1 MLFVQLWIKVD
12 PSLAQRILVARDQ
25 TTPTWVAYDAAGQE
39 LSRVS
44 VFDPDTLD
52 GHPPGFHALALAP
65 KLRYACLIS
74 VEPKA
79 TDVHVVEPGVLR
91 AWEIRERTG
100 LGLAAGAMLAMA
112 SLALAFALRLRESMF
127 IWYALYSLS
136 FLGYLLHYF
145 DSLRA
150 LLPRALQDMPFGT
163 ALGMTL
169 TCFAALTGI
178 RFAIQFNEL
187 APRWP
192 GIVKWIERFLVLALI
207 STLLILICQQ
217 WARAWVATP
226 TMAFNAAVG
235 VSLLLVMYAA
245 LRDAFEGRY
254 PARIYLFGWL
264 PIVVLV
270 LLAVIGGLGVN
281 IRVPVLA
288 MFAAAVF
295 ECLVLGFAIAER
307 AWRFRIERDQA
318 RHDAERDALTGS
330 LNRAALMRALEM
342 AAGQRPA
349 TLLYC
354 DLDHFKRIND
364 ERGHPF
370 GDRCLRHFA
379 QIAHDQLRGIDVFGR
394 IGGEEFVAVLPDT
407 TIDEGIRTAERLRA
421 ALATTPVDDVLLT
434 VSIGAATSRPRE
446 TTDAWIE
453 RADRALYRAKRE
465 GRNRVVSDGALPGTG
480 PV

>member
-1 MLFVQLWIKVD
+1 MLFVQLWMKVD
-12 PSLAQRILVARDQ
+12 PSLAHGMLVARDQ

-44 VFDPDTLD
+44 VFDPETLD
-52 GHPPGFHALALAP
+52 GHPPGFHVLKLAP
-65 KLRYACLIS
+65 DLRYACLVS

-79 TDVHVVEPGVLR
+79 TDVYVVEPGVLR

-112 SLALAFALRLRESMF
+112 SLALAFALRLREPMF
-127 IWYALYSLS
+127 FWYALYSLS

-150 LLPRALQDMPFGT
+150 SLPRALQDMPFSA
-163 ALGMTL
+163 ALGMSL
-169 TCFAALTGI
+169 TCFAALTGM

-192 GIVKWIERFLVLALI
+192 GIVKWIERFLLLALI

-217 WARAWVATP
+217 WARAWVTTP

-235 VSLLLVMYAA
+235 VSLLLTMYAV
-245 LRDAFEGRY
+245 LGDAFAGRY
-254 PARIYLFGWL
+254 PARIYLLGWL

-270 LLAVIGGLGVN
+270 LLTVIGGLGVN

-342 AAGQRPA
+342 AADRRPA

-379 QIAHDQLRGIDVFGR
+379 QIAHEQLRGIDVFGR
-394 IGGEEFVAVLPDT
+394 IGGEEFVAVLPDS

-421 ALATTPVDDVLLT
+421 ALATTPVDDVRLT
-434 VSIGAATSRPRE
+434 VSIGAATCRPRE
-446 TTDAWIE
+446 TADAWIE

-465 GRNRVVSDGALPGTG
+465 GRNRVVSDEALPGTG